1 MALHVNNKDIVE
13 IFAENKV
20 ISTIYKGGKIVWEAI
35 RSCFGSGM
43 WIPKKPWLYKEGWR
57 EGKKH

>member
-1 MALHVNNKDIVE
+1 MALHVNNKDITE
-13 IFAENKV
+13 IFANNKV

-43 WIPKKPWLYKEGWR
+43 WIPKKAWLYKEGWK
-57 EGKKH
+57 EFKKH